1 MSTQRIRRTNLR
13 PWINARVNILD
24 GWTATAQ
31 FQYEDIYYKSDALR
45 NADSYT
51 MRSMYNTYTAED
63 KSTGRI
69 LHHIPDGGC
78 WAPRPRRVRFILS
91 EHRQIIPIPSWISM
105 RSQPQPVLN
114 FVSNMRRPTGM

>member
-1 MSTQRIRRTNLR
+1 MPVSTFLT
-13 PWINARVNILD
+13 D
-24 GWTATAQ
+24 GLPQAQ

-69 LHHIPDGGC
+69 LHHIPDGGM
-78 WAPRPRRVRFILS
+78 LGTKTS
-91 EHRQIIPIPSWISM
+91 EGAFYTFRAQTDYSNTFLDKHEITATAI
-105 RSQPQPVLN
+105 LN